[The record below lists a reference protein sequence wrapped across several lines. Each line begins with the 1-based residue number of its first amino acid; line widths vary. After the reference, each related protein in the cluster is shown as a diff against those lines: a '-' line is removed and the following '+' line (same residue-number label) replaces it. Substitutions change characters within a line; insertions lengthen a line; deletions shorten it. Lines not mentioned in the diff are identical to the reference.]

1 MDFLQPVTLLISYFY
16 NHIFQSNIENGKHKN
31 ILEKIIVTMS
41 HTESNISYANIMRRQ
56 QIVIV
61 FINFAGPETAKTPS
75 ANYILYRDFGSVV
88 FIGPFHKIT

>member
-41 HTESNISYANIMRRQ
+41 HTESKISYANIMRRQ

-61 FINFAGPETAKTPS
+61 FINLAGQRPQKLHQQIIFCIET
-75 ANYILYRDFGSVV
+75 LVQLFL
-88 FIGPFHKIT
+88 